1 MSPVANFLTDQTVT
15 ISFSLS
21 GILTWLIVG
30 LIAGFI
36 AALIVRGHGYG
47 IVTNIVI
54 GLIGAV
60 VGGVLAEVLKIQPPA
75 FLTGGITIQAVPNL
89 SSEAANGINIQ
100 YFAVVVAAIGAALVL
115 LLLSFLFRRRWRP

>member
-1 MSPVANFLTDQTVT
+1 MSPIANVVMDQTVT

-21 GILTWLIVG
+21 GVLTWLIVG

-54 GLIGAV
+54 GLIGAL
-60 VGGVLAEVLKIQPPA
+60 VGGVLATALKIQPPA
-75 FLTGGITIQAVPNL
+75 LLTGGITIQAVSNL
-89 SSEAANGINIQ
+89 STEATTGINIQ
-100 YFAVVVAAIGAALVL
+100 YFNVVVAAVGAALVL
-115 LLLSFLFRRRWRP
+115 LLLGFIFRRRWRP

>member
-1 MSPVANFLTDQTVT
+1 MANLLTDQTVT

-21 GILTWLIVG
+21 GIVTWLIVG

-54 GLIGAV
+54 GLIGAI
-60 VGGVLAEVLKIQPPA
+60 VGGVLAEVFKIQPPA
-75 FLTGGITIQAVPNL
+75 FLTGGISIQALSNV
-89 SSEAANGINIQ
+89 SSEATSGINIQ
-100 YFAVVVAAIGAALVL
+100 YFAIFVAAIGAALVL
-115 LLLSFLFRRRWRP
+115 LLLSFVFRRRWRP